1 MEDPLEDIPDEYR
14 RRFAP
19 PPPAAAAAAAA
30 SAAAAAAAP
39 PPAPPV
45 PLLSRWWPRAR
56 PPRSE
61 LVQSSPEDTQCDPD
75 DILKL
80 YLLGSM

>member
-30 SAAAAAAAP
+30 SAAAAAAQ
-39 PPAPPV
+39 
-45 PLLSRWWPRAR
+45 WWPRAR